1 MITEYKGNRF
11 EVFEVFHRRQPR
23 TGLLV
28 VTSMLVTDV
37 GDEIVLTI
45 GHQRL
50 LYFYIS
56 VGQQN
61 SKDVTSFEIQSPTFT
76 NRHQCDL
83 DKN

>member
-1 MITEYKGNRF
+1 MLETKCVGDKYK
-11 EVFEVFHRRQPR
+11 
-23 TGLLV
+23 
-28 VTSMLVTDV
+28 MLV
-37 GDEIVLTI
+37 IVLTI